1 MGEPFKFL
9 LGEGQV
15 IRGWEQ
21 GLLGYVLQSPTARYA
36 SCRSFFRVAIFLQ
49 SQPDHAV
56 AANLIGPCPS
66 DGLVLPRFA
75 VRPNRVPTLPLCILA
90 VAVFHVAVSKACARA
105 GCPKGWRQDTPS
117 ICFLDRASHTL
128 NLNDICR
135 MCIGE
140 VRRLVI
146 PSELGEHHFLKL
158 RVTVH
163 GMACVVDSGSVQV
176 NCTCI
181 MCESCVRI

>member
-1 MGEPFKFL
+1 MRSGQRETVTLMSTVKIQLLGLLLLISSCPFGAHGAQPPSKLKIGILKRPEACALKSKAGDLLSVYSVGKVHKTNKVFDEREVVGEPFKFL

-21 GLLGYVLQSPTARYA
+21 GLLG
-36 SCRSFFRVAIFLQ
+36 
-49 SQPDHAV
+49 
-56 AANLIGPCPS
+56 
-66 DGLVLPRFA
+66 
-75 VRPNRVPTLPLCILA
+75 
-90 VAVFHVAVSKACARA
+90 
-105 GCPKGWRQDTPS
+105 
-117 ICFLDRASHTL
+117 
-128 NLNDICR
+128 

-146 PSELGEHHFLKL
+146 PSELGEYHFLKL

>member
-1 MGEPFKFL
+1 LSHHAIYLTRPAHTPHTQPVESWCDCVFQGKVHKTNKVFDEREVVGEPFKFL

-56 AANLIGPCPS
+56 AANLIGPYPS

-90 VAVFHVAVSKACARA
+90 VAVFHVAVSKACVRA

-117 ICFLDRASHTL
+117 ICFGSGISHTQ
-128 NLNDICR
+128 
-135 MCIGE
+135 
-140 VRRLVI
+140 
-146 PSELGEHHFLKL
+146 SERYLQD
-158 RVTVH
+158 VYW
-163 GMACVVDSGSVQV
+163 
-176 NCTCI
+176 
-181 MCESCVRI
+181 